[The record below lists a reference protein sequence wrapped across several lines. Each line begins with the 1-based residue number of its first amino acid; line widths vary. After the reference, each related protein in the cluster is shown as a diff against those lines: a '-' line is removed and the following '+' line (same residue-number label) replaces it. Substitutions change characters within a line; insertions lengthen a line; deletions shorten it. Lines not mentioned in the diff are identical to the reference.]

1 MFDCTAWLTRARRLL
16 GWLDRSGLQGVCLL
30 CRQPS
35 SQPLLCAHCAAV
47 LPRLEQPCERC
58 GHPVPTVGD
67 HLCGQ
72 CLRQPPPWDRLFALA
87 DYGFPY
93 RSLIHQLKYGHQPLP
108 ALLMGRQMAASLPT
122 PPWPEVLLPVPL
134 HWWRAWRRGYNQA
147 EELARALGQASG
159 IPVDARLLRRVRATA
174 SQTQLSR
181 RERRRN
187 LARAFVVGEHGYRHV
202 ALVDDVVT
210 TGSTAAVL
218 TGLLRDSGVDTVEVW
233 AVCRTLS
240 QRLGSIQSAPSRV

>member
-1 MFDCTAWLTRARRLL
+1 MPDCTTWLMRVRRLL
-16 GWLDRSGLQGVCLL
+16 GWLDRPGLQGVCLL

-35 SQPLLCAHCAAV
+35 PQPLLCPHCAAE
-47 LPRLEQPCERC
+47 LPRLEQPCELC

-67 HLCGQ
+67 RRCGQ
-72 CLRQPPPWDRLFALA
+72 CLRHPPPWDRLFALA

-93 RSLIHQLKYGHQPLP
+93 RPLIHQLKYGHQPLP
-108 ALLMGRQMAASLPT
+108 ALLMGRQMAAALPVA
-122 PPWPEVLLPVPL
+122 PWPEVLLPVPL

-147 EELARALGQASG
+147 EELAQALGQASG

-174 SQTQLSR
+174 PQTRLSR

-187 LARAFVVGEHGYRHV
+187 LAKAFMVAEHGYRHV

-210 TGSTAAVL
+210 TGSTATIL
-218 TGLLRDSGVDTVEVW
+218 TGLLRSSGVNTVEVW

-240 QRLGSIQSAPSRV
+240 QRP